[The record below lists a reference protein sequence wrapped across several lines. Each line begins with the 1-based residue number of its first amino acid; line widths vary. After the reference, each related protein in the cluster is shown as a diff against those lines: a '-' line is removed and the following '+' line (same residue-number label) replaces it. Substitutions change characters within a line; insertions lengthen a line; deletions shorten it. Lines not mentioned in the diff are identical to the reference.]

1 MLSRLLCLL
10 LIIGSTTTQIQTIA
24 VGSVRLSLGMPK
36 NTVISQLS
44 PEFIVRDLE
53 SEGGPPGLTV
63 LAKAGPPFHYVAH
76 ISFKSDRL
84 VEVIR
89 DWSPDDQ
96 QKGVETGEALYG
108 LIASFV
114 QEGNQDCALRV
125 NDVHEPGFEGK
136 AAFIVCG
143 KKYIKVTLSH
153 SSQYGDAVI
162 LGEVLARDSK

>member
-1 MLSRLLCLL
+1 MATLSRLLCLL

-44 PEFIVRDLE
+44 PEFTVRDLE

-96 QKGVETGEALYG
+96 QKGVETGDLLPEFEA
-108 LIASFV
+108 ASEYDFGRSGPLPFSITD
-114 QEGNQDCALRV
+114 E
-125 NDVHEPGFEGK
+125 
-136 AAFIVCG
+136 
-143 KKYIKVTLSH
+143 
-153 SSQYGDAVI
+153 
-162 LGEVLARDSK
+162 ARDFGQCKSFLPLLTRFSRTPEARSRASGVRAPAMY

>member
-1 MLSRLLCLL
+1 MQSRLLCLL
-10 LIIGSTTTQIQTIA
+10 LIIGSTTARVQTQTIA
-24 VGSVRLSLGMPK
+24 VGSVHLSLGMPK
-36 NTVISQLS
+36 DTVISQLN
-44 PEFIVRDLE
+44 PGFTVRDHGSNLDVLTK
-53 SEGGPPGLTV
+53 GGPPV
-63 LAKAGPPFHYVAH
+63 RYVAH
-76 ISFKSDRL
+76 ISFESNRL
-84 VEVIR
+84 SEVIK

-162 LGEVLARDSK
+162 LGEVLATDLK